1 MFLIMIY
8 YYKIDNFVF
17 RFKINENF
25 MLSSMPLLLVSHNT
39 SEERTV
45 MLDIN

>member
-1 MFLIMIY
+1 MVLIMIY

-17 RFKINENF
+17 GFKINENF

-39 SEERTV
+39 SEKE
-45 MLDIN
+45 L